1 MTRRMLVVGRNPNKP
16 SHLKGLRDAILL
28 RWAVGQLTSTMT
40 HSEARTGKA
49 QMSTPEHREPVSHA
63 AIPPTVA
70 SPRGAVKVGLVQ
82 INNSFSGQNYLP
94 YSVALLQTYVQQK
107 SADPGRYRFL
117 PPLYKRVRIAD
128 AVEAL
133 LDADLVGFSTYVWN
147 GRISLEIARRL
158 KAAKPGIVIVF
169 GGPHVPD
176 QPEAFLR
183 AHRQIDIAVHNE
195 GERTF
200 LQLLEMFPGGNWENL
215 PGVSFVKPDGG
226 FVRNPNTERARDL
239 DEIPSPFLEGAFD
252 EIMAANPQESWIGLW
267 ETNRGCPFRCTFCDW
282 GSATAA
288 KVTKFGEER
297 LYAEVDWF
305 AEKKIEYIFCCDANF
320 GIQKRDVDI
329 AKYVSEVKGSTG
341 YPVALSVQNT
351 KNATERAY
359 ETQKILSDA
368 GLNKGVALSMQ
379 SVDMTTLEAIKRD
392 NISLGTYMELQRRF
406 TRDKV
411 ETYSDLILGLPGETY
426 ESFVKGV
433 DQLMENGQ
441 HNRIQFNN
449 LSILP
454 NAEMGDPAYQA
465 KYGMITV
472 ESKIIN
478 IHGERIE
485 LDDDVPEVQ
494 DLVIAT
500 AATPLADWRRTRVF
514 CWMTALL
521 HFDKLFQIPLIL
533 AHGISGISYRD
544 MIEAFMAADPRR
556 FPMIAEIN
564 AFFHSEAE
572 SIQRGGAEYVFSKEY
587 LNIFWPADEYIFV
600 KLTAEGKFDAFY
612 AEAGKLLLETLSARH
627 GTLPMDVIEEAVR
640 LNHALVN
647 QPFAKADLRVHLR
660 YDLLDYW
667 RKVRDGEQA
676 LLRETPLVVEIDRT
690 SKPYDDFQKWCREIV
705 WWGNKKGAYLYSPR
719 AAAIT
724 PELAGHY

>member
-1 MTRRMLVVGRNPNKP
+1 
-16 SHLKGLRDAILL
+16 
-28 RWAVGQLTSTMT
+28 
-40 HSEARTGKA
+40 
-49 QMSTPEHREPVSHA
+49 MSTPNGKLK
-63 AIPPTVA
+63 I
-70 SPRGAVKVGLVQ
+70 GLVQ

-94 YSVALLQTYVQQK
+94 YSIALLQTYVQK
-107 SADPGRYRFL
+107 FAPNPARYEFL
-117 PPLYKRVRIAD
+117 TPLYKRVRIAD
-128 AVEAL
+128 AVDAMK
-133 LDADLVGFSTYVWN
+133 DADLVGFSTYVWN

-158 KAAKPGIVIVF
+158 KALKPGIVIVF

-183 AHRQIDIAVHNE
+183 ANPQIDLAVHNE

-200 LQLLEMFPGGNWENL
+200 LKLLEAFPDREAWSTLAGISMVGA
-215 PGVSFVKPDGG
+215 DGG
-226 FVRNPNTERARDL
+226 FVRNPNIDRVRDL

-252 EIMAANPQESWIGLW
+252 AIMEANPNESWIGLW

-282 GSATAA
+282 GSATAG

-297 LYAEVDWF
+297 LFHEVDWF
-305 AEKKIEYIFCCDANF
+305 AKKKIEYIFCCDANF

-329 AKYVSEVKGSTG
+329 ANYVADVKKQTG

-359 ETQKILSDA
+359 LTQKILSDA

-392 NISLGTYMELQRRF
+392 NISLDTYMELQRRF

-426 ESFVKGV
+426 ESFVRGV

-454 NAEMGDPAYQA
+454 NAEMGDPAYQK
-465 KYGMITV
+465 KYGMITI

-478 IHGERIE
+478 IHGERVE

-544 MIEAFMAADPRR
+544 MIEAFMAADREAYPL
-556 FPMIAEIN
+556 IAEIN
-564 AFFHSEAE
+564 DFFHSEAR
-572 SIQRGGAEYVFSKEY
+572 SIQEGGAEYVFSREY
-587 LNIFWPADEYIFV
+587 LGIYWPADEYIFV
-600 KLTAEGKFDAFY
+600 KLTDEGRVAAFY
-612 AEAGKLLLETLSARH
+612 AEAGKLLAETLRARH
-627 GTLPMDVIEEAVR
+627 ANLAMDVIDEAVK
-640 LNHALVN
+640 LNGALVH
-647 QPFAKADLRVHLR
+647 QPFATENSRIRLR

-667 RKVRDGEQA
+667 HKVRNGEQP
-676 LLRETPLVVEIDRT
+676 LLKETMIEVEIDRL
-690 SKPYDDFQKWCREIV
+690 SKRYDDFQKWCREIV
-705 WWGNKKGAYLYSPR
+705 WWGNKKGAYLYTPR
-719 AAAIT
+719 AVEIT

>member
-1 MTRRMLVVGRNPNKP
+1 M
-16 SHLKGLRDAILL
+16 
-28 RWAVGQLTSTMT
+28 
-40 HSEARTGKA
+40 
-49 QMSTPEHREPVSHA
+49 
-63 AIPPTVA
+63 
-70 SPRGAVKVGLVQ
+70 KVGLVQ

-94 YSVALLQTYVQQK
+94 YSIALLQTYVQRF
-107 SADPGRYRFL
+107 AVERARYEFL
-117 PPLYKRVRIAD
+117 TPLYKRVRIAD

-133 LDADLVGFSTYVWN
+133 KDADLVGFSTYVWN

-158 KAAKPGIVIVF
+158 KAIKPGIVVVF

-183 AHRQIDIAVHNE
+183 ANPQIDLAVHNE

-200 LQLLEMFPGGNWENL
+200 LELLEAWPDRDAWAAL
-215 PGVSFVKPDGG
+215 PGVSMVRANGS
-226 FVRNPNTERARDL
+226 FVRNPNSDRVRDL

-252 EIMAANPQESWIGLW
+252 AIMAANPDESWIGLW

-288 KVTKFGEER
+288 KVTKFGEQR
-297 LYAEVDWF
+297 LYREVDWF

-329 AKYVSEVKGSTG
+329 ANYVADVKHKTG

-359 ETQKILSDA
+359 LTQKILSDA

-465 KYGMITV
+465 KYGMVTV

-478 IHGERIE
+478 IHGERVE

-494 DLVIAT
+494 DLVVAT
-500 AATPLADWRRTRVF
+500 AATPPADWRRTRAF

-544 MIEAFMAADPRR
+544 MIEAFMAADPARY
-556 FPMIAEIN
+556 PLIAGIN
-564 AFFHSEAE
+564 AFFEAE
-572 SIQRGGAEYVFSKEY
+572 ARSIQQGGAEYVFSREY
-587 LNIFWPADEYIFV
+587 LGIYWPADEYVFV
-600 KLTAEGKFDAFY
+600 KLTAEGKVDAFY
-612 AEAGKLLLETLSARH
+612 AEAGRLLGETLKARH
-627 GTLPMDVIEEAVR
+627 SSLPMDVIEQAVR

-647 QPFAKADLRVHLR
+647 QPFATANSTLRLR
-660 YDLLDYW
+660 YDLLGYW
-667 RKVRDGEQA
+667 HAVRNGEPA
-676 LLRETPLVVEIDRT
+676 LLREAPVLVEIDRM
-690 SKPYDDFQKWCREIV
+690 SRRYDDFQKWCREIV
-705 WWGNKKGAYLYSPR
+705 WWGNKKGAYLYSPTAR
-719 AAAIT
+719 EIT

>member
-1 MTRRMLVVGRNPNKP
+1 MSPPNEASTTTTFPERGKGR
-16 SHLKGLRDAILL
+16 
-28 RWAVGQLTSTMT
+28 AVGKLS
-40 HSEARTGKA
+40 
-49 QMSTPEHREPVSHA
+49 
-63 AIPPTVA
+63 
-70 SPRGAVKVGLVQ
+70 VGLVQ

-94 YSVALLQTYVQQK
+94 YSIALLQTYVRQM
-107 SADPGRYRFL
+107 SPNAERYRFL
-117 PPLYKRVRIAD
+117 PALYKRIRISD
-128 AVEAL
+128 AVASLLEA
-133 LDADLVGFSTYVWN
+133 DIVGFSTYVWN

-158 KAAKPGIVIVF
+158 KAAKPGIVIIF

-176 QPEAFLR
+176 QPEAFMR
-183 AHRQIDIAVHNE
+183 ANPQIDLAVHNE

-200 LQLLEMFPGGNWENL
+200 LKLLEAFPDRDAWRTL
-215 PGVSFVKPDGG
+215 PGVSFVAADGS
-226 FVRNPNTERARDL
+226 FVRNANIDRVRDL

-252 EIMAANPQESWIGLW
+252 EIMAANPRESWIGLW

-288 KVTKFGEER
+288 KVTKFGDER
-297 LYAEVDWF
+297 LFREVDWF

-329 AKYVSEVKGSTG
+329 ANYVADIKKSTG

-359 ETQKILSDA
+359 LTQKILSDA

-379 SVDMTTLEAIKRD
+379 SVDMPTLEAIKRD
-392 NISLGTYMELQRRF
+392 NISLNTYMELQRRF

-426 ESFVKGV
+426 ESFVRGV

-465 KYGMITV
+465 KYGMVTI

-494 DLVIAT
+494 DLVVAT
-500 AATPLADWRRTRVF
+500 AATPLADWRRTRIF

-533 AHGISGISYRD
+533 AHGISGVSYRE
-544 MIEAFMAADPRR
+544 MIEAFMVADAKR
-556 FPMIAEIN
+556 FPTIAEIN
-564 AFFHSEAE
+564 AFFEKEAE

-587 LNIFWPADEYIFV
+587 LNIYWPADEYIFV
-600 KLTAEGKFDAFY
+600 KLTDEGKFDAFY
-612 AEAGKLLLETLSARH
+612 AEAGELLAETVRAKSSN
-627 GTLPMDVIEEAVR
+627 LPMDVIDEAVR
-640 LNHALVN
+640 LNHALVH
-647 QPFAKADLRVHLR
+647 QPFAKEDLKISLR
-660 YDLLDYW
+660 YNLLDYW
-667 RKVRDGEQA
+667 QKVRTGEQA
-676 LLRETPLVVEIDRT
+676 LLHETPLQVEIDRT
-690 SKPYDDFQKWCREIV
+690 SKPYNDFQAWCREIV
-705 WWGNKKGAYLYSPR
+705 WWGNKKGAYLHSPR
-719 AAAIT
+719 AVEIT

>member
-1 MTRRMLVVGRNPNKP
+1 
-16 SHLKGLRDAILL
+16 
-28 RWAVGQLTSTMT
+28 
-40 HSEARTGKA
+40 
-49 QMSTPEHREPVSHA
+49 MSTPKA
-63 AIPPTVA
+63 TGFIAQTAPTRRA
-70 SPRGAVKVGLVQ
+70 LTVGLVQ
-82 INNSFSGQNYLP
+82 ISNSFSGQNYLP
-94 YSVALLQTYVQQK
+94 YSVALLQTYVQK
-107 SADPGRYRFL
+107 NSADPDRYSFL
-117 PPLYKRVRIAD
+117 PPIYKRLRIAD
-128 AVEAL
+128 AVEML
-133 LDADLVGFSTYVWN
+133 KDADLVGFSTYVWN

-158 KAAKPGIVIVF
+158 KVLKPGISIVF

-183 AHRQIDIAVHNE
+183 ANPQIDLAVHNE

-200 LQLLEMFPGGNWENL
+200 LKLLEAFPDRTAWRAL
-215 PGVSFVKPDGG
+215 PGISLIDSDGT
-226 FVRNPNTERARDL
+226 FVRNPNIDRVRDL
-239 DEIPSPFLEGAFD
+239 DEIPSPFLDGAFD
-252 EIMAANPQESWIGLW
+252 EIMAANPNESWIGLW

-297 LYAEVDWF
+297 LFREVDWF
-305 AEKKIEYIFCCDANF
+305 AEKNIEYIFCCDANF

-329 AKYVSEVKGSTG
+329 ANYVADIKKQTG
-341 YPVALSVQNT
+341 FPVALSVQNT

-379 SVDMTTLEAIKRD
+379 SVDITTLEAIKRD

-433 DQLMENGQ
+433 DLLMENGQ

-465 KYGMITV
+465 KYGMVTV

-478 IHGERIE
+478 IHGERVE

-500 AATPLADWRRTRVF
+500 AAMPLDDWRRARIF

-544 MIEAFMAADPRR
+544 MIEAFMGADSDR
-556 FPMIAEIN
+556 FPMISEIN
-564 AFFHSEAE
+564 AFFESEAL
-572 SIQRGGAEYVFSKEY
+572 SIQKGGSEYVFSKEY
-587 LNIFWPADEYIFV
+587 LNIFWPADEFIFV

-612 AEAGKLLLETLSARH
+612 AEAGKLLTETLEARSS
-627 GTLPMDVIEEAVR
+627 GLPLAIVEEAVR
-640 LNHALVN
+640 LNHALVH
-647 QPFAKADLRVHLR
+647 QPFAHTDRKVSLT

-667 RKVRDGEQA
+667 HKVRGGEQA
-676 LLRETPLVVEIDRT
+676 LLRKVPLVVEIDRT
-690 SKPYDDFQKWCREIV
+690 SKPYDNFQTWCREIV

-719 AAAIT
+719 ALEIT

>member
-1 MTRRMLVVGRNPNKP
+1 MATPNRP
-16 SHLKGLRDAILL
+16 ALIA
-28 RWAVGQLTSTMT
+28 A
-40 HSEARTGKA
+40 AGKA
-49 QMSTPEHREPVSHA
+49 PAVPARRPV
-63 AIPPTVA
+63 V
-70 SPRGAVKVGLVQ
+70 VGLVQ

-94 YSVALLQTYVQQK
+94 YSVALLQTYVQK
-107 SADPGRYRFL
+107 MSADPGRYAFL

-128 AVEAL
+128 AVDAL
-133 LDADLVGFSTYVWN
+133 KDADLVGFSTYVWN
-147 GRISLEIARRL
+147 GRVSLEIARRL
-158 KAAKPGIVIVF
+158 KALKPGMVIVF

-183 AHRQIDIAVHNE
+183 SNRQIDLAVHNE

-200 LQLLEMFPGGNWENL
+200 LGLLEAFPDRDAWPSL
-215 PGVSFVKPDGG
+215 PGVSMVKPDGS
-226 FVRNPNTERARDL
+226 FARTPNIERVRDL

-252 EIMAANPQESWIGLW
+252 SIMAANPEESWIGLW

-288 KVTKFGEER
+288 KVTKFGAER
-297 LYAEVDWF
+297 LYREVDWF
-305 AEKKIEYIFCCDANF
+305 AEKRIEYIFCCDANF

-329 AKYVSEVKGSTG
+329 AKYVAGVKQDTG

-426 ESFVKGV
+426 ESFVRGV
-433 DQLMENGQ
+433 DQLIENGQ

-465 KYGMITV
+465 KYGMVTV

-494 DLVIAT
+494 DLVVAT
-500 AATPLADWRRTRVF
+500 AAMPRGDWRRTRVF

-533 AHGISGISYRD
+533 AHGISGIPYRD
-544 MIEAFMAADPRR
+544 MIEAFMAADPKR

-572 SIQRGGAEYVFSKEY
+572 SIQQGGSEYVFSKEY
-587 LNIFWPADEYIFV
+587 LGIYWPADEYVFV
-600 KLTAEGKFDAFY
+600 KLTGEGKFDAFY
-612 AEAGKLLLETLSARH
+612 AEAGKLLAETVSARNA
-627 GTLPMDVIEEAVR
+627 GLPMDVIDGAIR
-640 LNHALVN
+640 LNHALVH
-647 QPFAKADLRVHLR
+647 QPFAKDNLKIRLR

-667 RKVRDGEQA
+667 HKVRGGEQA
-676 LLRETPLVVEIDRT
+676 VLREAPIAIEIDRG
-690 SKPYDDFQKWCREIV
+690 SKPYADFQKWCREIV

-719 AAAIT
+719 AAEIT

>member
-1 MTRRMLVVGRNPNKP
+1 MSMTVHAETTGGAAPKAAGKL
-16 SHLKGLRDAILL
+16 AI
-28 RWAVGQLTSTMT
+28 
-40 HSEARTGKA
+40 
-49 QMSTPEHREPVSHA
+49 
-63 AIPPTVA
+63 
-70 SPRGAVKVGLVQ
+70 GLVQ

-94 YSVALLQTYVQQK
+94 YSIALLQTYVQKFSPQP
-107 SADPGRYRFL
+107 DRYEFL
-117 PPLYKRVRIAD
+117 TPLYKRVRIAD

-133 LDADLVGFSTYVWN
+133 KGADLVGFSTYVWN

-158 KAAKPGIVIVF
+158 KELKPSIVIVF

-183 AHRQIDIAVHNE
+183 ANPQIDLAVHNE

-200 LQLLEMFPGGNWENL
+200 LKLLEAWPDRDAWAAL
-215 PGVSFVKPDGG
+215 PGVSMVKADGS
-226 FVRNPNTERARDL
+226 FVRNPNIDRVRDL

-252 EIMAANPQESWIGLW
+252 AIMEANPKESWIGLW

-282 GSATAA
+282 GSATAG

-297 LYAEVDWF
+297 LFHEVDWF
-305 AEKKIEYIFCCDANF
+305 ADKKIEYIFCCDANF

-329 AKYVSEVKGSTG
+329 ANYVADVKKKSG

-359 ETQKILSDA
+359 LTQKILSDA

-379 SVDMTTLEAIKRD
+379 SVDMPTLEAIKRD
-392 NISLGTYMELQRRF
+392 NISLNTYMELQRRF
-406 TRDKV
+406 TKDKV

-454 NAEMGDPAYQA
+454 NAEMGDPAYQK
-465 KYGMITV
+465 KYGMVTI

-478 IHGERIE
+478 IHGERVE

-500 AATPLADWRRTRVF
+500 AATPLADWRRTRIF
-514 CWMTALL
+514 CWMAALL

-544 MIEAFMAADPRR
+544 MIEAFMLADAKRYPL
-556 FPMIAEIN
+556 IAEIN
-564 AFFHSEAE
+564 AFFESEAKA
-572 SIQRGGAEYVFSKEY
+572 IQQGGNEYVFSKEY
-587 LNIFWPADEYIFV
+587 LNIYWPADEFIFV

-612 AEAGKLLLETLSARH
+612 AEAGKLLAETVTGRH
-627 GTLPMDVIEEAVR
+627 AGLPMAVIEDAIK
-640 LNHALVN
+640 LNHALVH
-647 QPFAKADLRVHLR
+647 QPFAKTNLKVKLR
-660 YDLLDYW
+660 YDVLDYW
-667 RKVRDGEQA
+667 HKVRTGEQA
-676 LLRETPLVVEIDRT
+676 LLREQPMLVDIDRT

-705 WWGNKKGAYLYSPR
+705 WWGNKKGAYLYSPN
-719 AAAIT
+719 ATAIT

>member
-1 MTRRMLVVGRNPNKP
+1 
-16 SHLKGLRDAILL
+16 
-28 RWAVGQLTSTMT
+28 
-40 HSEARTGKA
+40 
-49 QMSTPEHREPVSHA
+49 MSTPKA
-63 AIPPTVA
+63 AGSITQTVPT
-70 SPRGAVKVGLVQ
+70 SGALTVGLVQ

-94 YSVALLQTYVQQK
+94 YSVALLQTYVQK
-107 SADPGRYRFL
+107 NSADPARYRFL
-117 PPLYKRVRIAD
+117 APIYKRMRIAD
-128 AVEAL
+128 AVEML
-133 LDADLVGFSTYVWN
+133 KDADLVGFSTYVWN

-158 KAAKPGIVIVF
+158 KVLKPGISIVF

-183 AHRQIDIAVHNE
+183 ANPQIDLAVHNE

-200 LQLLEMFPGGNWENL
+200 LKLLEAFPDRTSWRVL
-215 PGVSFVKPDGG
+215 AGVSLIEANGT
-226 FVRNPNTERARDL
+226 FVRNPNIDRVRDL
-239 DEIPSPFLEGAFD
+239 DEIPSPFLGGAFD
-252 EIMAANPQESWIGLW
+252 EIMAANPDESWIGLW

-297 LYAEVDWF
+297 LFHEVDWF

-329 AKYVSEVKGSTG
+329 ANYVADIKKQTG
-341 YPVALSVQNT
+341 FPVALSVQNT

-433 DQLMENGQ
+433 DLLMENGQ

-465 KYGMITV
+465 KYGMVTV

-478 IHGERIE
+478 IHGERVE

-500 AATPLADWRRTRVF
+500 AATPLDDWRRTRIF

-544 MIEAFMAADPRR
+544 MIEAFMGADPER

-564 AFFHSEAE
+564 AFFESEAQ
-572 SIQRGGAEYVFSKEY
+572 SIQKGGSEYVFSKEY

-600 KLTAEGKFDAFY
+600 KLTAEGKFNAFY
-612 AEAGKLLLETLSARH
+612 AEAGKLLAETLDARSS
-627 GTLPMDVIEEAVR
+627 GLPLEIVEEAVR
-640 LNHALVN
+640 LNHALVH
-647 QPFAKADLRVHLR
+647 QPFVQTDLKVSLT

-667 RKVRDGEQA
+667 HKVRGGEQA
-676 LLRETPLVVEIDRT
+676 LLRKVPLVVEIDRK
-690 SKPYDDFQKWCREIV
+690 SKPYADFQAWCREIV

-719 AAAIT
+719 ALEIT

>member
-1 MTRRMLVVGRNPNKP
+1 
-16 SHLKGLRDAILL
+16 
-28 RWAVGQLTSTMT
+28 
-40 HSEARTGKA
+40 
-49 QMSTPEHREPVSHA
+49 MSTPQQAVANRPPVA
-63 AIPPTVA
+63 AVGPL
-70 SPRGAVKVGLVQ
+70 KVGLVQ

-94 YSVALLQTYVQQK
+94 YSVALLQTYVRK
-107 SADPGRYRFL
+107 FAARPEAYTFL
-117 PPLYKRVRIAD
+117 PPLYKRIRIAD
-128 AVEAL
+128 AVDAL
-133 LDADLVGFSTYVWN
+133 KDADVVGFSTYVWN

-158 KAAKPGIVIVF
+158 KALRPGIVVLF

-176 QPEAFLR
+176 HSEAFMR
-183 AHRQIDIAVHNE
+183 ANPQIDLAVHNE

-200 LQLLEMFPGGNWENL
+200 LKLLETFEDRSTSWETIPGI
-215 PGVSFVKPDGG
+215 SMVKPDGT
-226 FVRNPNTERARDL
+226 FVRTQNVDRVRDL

-252 EIMAANPQESWIGLW
+252 EIMKANPDESWIGLW

-288 KVTKFGEER
+288 KVTKFGEDR
-297 LYAEVDWF
+297 LFREVDWF

-329 AKYVSEVKGSTG
+329 ANYVAGVKREKG

-359 ETQKILSDA
+359 LTQKILSDA

-379 SVDMTTLEAIKRD
+379 SVDMPTLEAIKRD

-426 ESFVKGV
+426 ESFVRGV

-465 KYGMITV
+465 RYGMVTV

-478 IHGERIE
+478 IHGERVE

-500 AATPLADWRRTRVF
+500 ASTPLADWRRTRVF

-533 AHGISGISYRD
+533 AHGISGIAYRD
-544 MIEAFMAADPRR
+544 MIEAFMAADPERY
-556 FPMIAEIN
+556 PMIAEIN
-564 AFFHSEAE
+564 GFFESEAR
-572 SIQRGGAEYVFSKEY
+572 SIQQGGAEYVFSKEH
-587 LNIFWPADEYIFV
+587 LNIFWPADEYVFV

-612 AEAGKLLLETLSARH
+612 EEAGRLLGETLRARSAN
-627 GTLPMDVIEEAVR
+627 LPIDVVEQAVR
-640 LNHALVN
+640 LNHAMVH
-647 QPFAKADLRVHLR
+647 QPFARGDLRVPLD

-667 RKVRDGEQA
+667 NKVRGGEPA
-676 LLRETPLVVEIDRT
+676 MLRKTPMVVEIDRT
-690 SKPYDDFQKWCREIV
+690 SKPYDDLQRWCREIV

-719 AAAIT
+719 SVEIT

>member
-1 MTRRMLVVGRNPNKP
+1 
-16 SHLKGLRDAILL
+16 
-28 RWAVGQLTSTMT
+28 
-40 HSEARTGKA
+40 
-49 QMSTPEHREPVSHA
+49 MSTPNDLETIAIVPQA
-63 AIPPTVA
+63 AATRAGTATI
-70 SPRGAVKVGLVQ
+70 GLVQ

-94 YSVALLQTYVQQK
+94 YSVALLQTYVQKNAQ
-107 SADPGRYRFL
+107 DPSRFRFL

-128 AVEAL
+128 AVESL
-133 LDADLVGFSTYVWN
+133 LEADLVGFSTYVWN

-158 KAAKPGIVIVF
+158 KALKPGIVIIF

-176 QPEAFLR
+176 QPEAFMR
-183 AHRQIDIAVHNE
+183 ANPQIDLAVHNE

-200 LQLLEMFPGGNWENL
+200 LKFLESFTDREAWQSL
-215 PGVSFVKPDGG
+215 PGVSFVKPDGS
-226 FVRNPNTERARDL
+226 FVRNANIDRVRDL

-252 EIMAANPQESWIGLW
+252 EIMKANPTESWIGLW

-329 AKYVSEVKGSTG
+329 AKYVAEVKQATS

-359 ETQKILSDA
+359 QTQKILSDA

-392 NISLGTYMELQRRF
+392 NISLNTYMELQRRF

-426 ESFVKGV
+426 ESFVRGV

-465 KYGMITV
+465 KYGMVTV

-500 AATPLADWRRTRVF
+500 SATPLADWRRTRVF

-533 AHGISGISYRD
+533 AHGISGMSYRD
-544 MIEAFMAADPRR
+544 MIEAFMAADPARY
-556 FPMIAEIN
+556 PTLAEIN

-572 SIQRGGAEYVFSKEY
+572 AIQKGGSEYVFSKEY
-587 LNIFWPADEYIFV
+587 LNIFWPADEFIFV
-600 KLTAEGKFDAFY
+600 KLTADGKFDAFY
-612 AEAGKLLLETLSARH
+612 DEAGKLLAETLSARH
-627 GTLPMDVIEEAVR
+627 SGLPMDVIDEAVQ
-640 LNHALVN
+640 LNHALVH
-647 QPFAKADLRVHLR
+647 QPFARENTKMRLR

-667 RKVRDGEQA
+667 RKVRDGEQP
-676 LLRETPLVVEIDRT
+676 LLREAPLVVEIDRT
-690 SKPYDDFQKWCREIV
+690 SKPYTDFQKWCREIV
-705 WWGNKKGAYLYSPR
+705 WWGNKKGAYLYSPM
-719 AAAIT
+719 AAEIT